1 MLPSYVHGYEQTE
14 SRRLHEQAMTLEA
27 LLHHDTAY
35 TSGSTVLEAGSG
47 IGAQTIP
54 LIRSSPGARITC
66 VDFSAASLAEAEAR
80 IQATGLPLPL
90 FLQADLRTLP
100 LPNASFDHVFVC
112 FVLEHL
118 SDRDAALAEL
128 QRVLRPGGTVT
139 VIEGDHGTTLFHPDD
154 QAAHEAIRCQMA
166 LQCMKGGDANVGRRL
181 YPLLTMA
188 GFQAVR
194 VSPRQVYV
202 DASKPAL
209 VEGFIRKTFTAM
221 VAGVRDEAIRAGLTD
236 ANAFE
241 TGVKALLR
249 TAEPD
254 GVFCYTF
261 FKAVASKEGPA

>member
-1 MLPSYVHGYEQTE
+1 MRPSYVHGYEQAE
-14 SRRLHEQAMTLEA
+14 RRRLHEQATTLEA

-35 TSGSTVLEAGSG
+35 TSGSAVLEAGSG
-47 IGAQTIP
+47 VGAQTIP
-54 LIRSSPGARITC
+54 LIRGSPGVRITC

-80 IQATGLPLPL
+80 VQAVGLPLPQ
-90 FLQADLRTLP
+90 FVQADLRTLP
-100 LPNASFDHVFVC
+100 FSDASFDHVFVC

-118 SDRDAALAEL
+118 PDLDAVLAEL

-154 QAAHEAIRCQMA
+154 QAAREAIRCQTA
-166 LQCMKGGDANVGRRL
+166 LQRGKGGDATIGRRL

-209 VEGFIRKTFTAM
+209 VEGFIRRTFTAM
-221 VAGVRDEAIRAGLTD
+221 VAGVRDEAIGAGLTD

-241 TGVKALLR
+241 TGIEALLR

-261 FKAVASKEGPA
+261 FKAVGWKEGPA